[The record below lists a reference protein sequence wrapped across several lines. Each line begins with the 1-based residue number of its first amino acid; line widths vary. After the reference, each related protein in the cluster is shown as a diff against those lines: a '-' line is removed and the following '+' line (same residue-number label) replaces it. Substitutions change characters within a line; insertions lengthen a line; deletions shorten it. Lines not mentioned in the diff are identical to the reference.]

1 MEQSE
6 TKRERRTAS
15 RDAGVRDLATERRSR
30 RLVGFRGFVTRLM
43 RTRMAPLGVAV
54 ILLLILTAIFA
65 PIIAPFGPREQNFA
79 AALSSPNT
87 THWMGTDQ
95 LGRDTFSRVVYGSR
109 VSIQVGVIAV
119 GISFIIGTVL
129 GLIAGYAGVSFVDSV
144 ISRFMDALL
153 AFPALVLALAITA
166 ALGPSLTNVMIAI
179 GIVGIPIYARLVRGQ
194 VLSVRQR
201 EYVEAAR
208 TIGVPDYLIIAR
220 HIFPNVTA
228 PLIVQASIGVAVAII
243 AEASLSF
250 LGLGVQPP
258 TPSWGGMIAVGK
270 DWLQQAPWMSF
281 APGVAIFVTVLAF
294 NFVGDALRDAL
305 DPHMQNRM

>member
-1 MEQSE
+1 MDQSQQASE
-6 TKRERRTAS
+6 ASRTS
-15 RDAGVRDLATERRSR
+15 RDAGTQDLSGAGRSR
-30 RLVGFRGFVTRLM
+30 SLVGFRGTVARLL
-43 RTRMAPLGVAV
+43 RARMAPLGLLV
-54 ILLLILTAIFA
+54 IFILILSAIFA
-65 PIIAPFGPREQNFA
+65 PWIAPFDPRDQDFSV
-79 AALSSPNT
+79 ALSSPNR

-109 VSIQVGVIAV
+109 VSLQVGIIAV
-119 GISFIIGTVL
+119 GISLLIGTSL
-129 GLIAGYAGVSFVDSV
+129 GLIAGYAGVSFIDS
-144 ISRFMDALL
+144 IIMRFMDALL

-166 ALGPSLTNVMIAI
+166 ALGPSLTNVMIAV

-208 TIGVPDYLIIAR
+208 TVGVPDYLIVVR

-258 TPSWGGMIAVGK
+258 TPSWGGMISVGK
-270 DWLQQAPWMSF
+270 DWLNRAPWMSF
-281 APGVAIFVTVLAF
+281 APGLAIFLTVLAF

-305 DPHMQNRM
+305 DPHMRNL

>member
-1 MEQSE
+1 
-6 TKRERRTAS
+6 
-15 RDAGVRDLATERRSR
+15 
-30 RLVGFRGFVTRLM
+30 
-43 RTRMAPLGVAV
+43 MAPLGVLV
-54 ILLLILTAIFA
+54 ILLLILSAIFA
-65 PIIAPFGPREQNFA
+65 PWIAPYSPSQQN
-79 AALSSPNT
+79 LVDMLQSPNST
-87 THWMGTDQ
+87 YWMGTDQ

-109 VSIQVGVIAV
+109 VSLQVGVIAV
-119 GISFIIGTVL
+119 GISLLVGTTL
-129 GLIAGYAGVSFVDSV
+129 GLIAGYAGVSFIDSV
-144 ISRFMDALL
+144 IMRFMDALL

-166 ALGPSLTNVMIAI
+166 ALGPSLNNVMIAV

-201 EYVEAAR
+201 EYIEAAR
-208 TIGVPDYLIIAR
+208 TIGVPDYRIVIR

-270 DWLQQAPWMSF
+270 DWLNQAPWMSF
-281 APGVAIFVTVLAF
+281 APGIAIFVTVLAF